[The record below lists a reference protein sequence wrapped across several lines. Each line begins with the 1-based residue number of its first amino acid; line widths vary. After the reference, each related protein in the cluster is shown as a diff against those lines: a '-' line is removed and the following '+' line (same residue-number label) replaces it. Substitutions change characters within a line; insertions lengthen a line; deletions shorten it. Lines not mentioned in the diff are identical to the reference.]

1 MKEYKIEVSM
11 SMLKSSDFLIKWNG
25 ENPMPMKIMYGV
37 KLKETKGMVMMRL
50 HGDIKERFIKRC
62 MHCGRPITNP
72 VSQYFGIGPVCGGHN
87 YTSPFASEKELNE
100 AIEKYRTKLVN
111 TVWTGWIVK
120 KWIESID
127 DDTDIYTK
135 LAEMPIVQISEGTSG
150 EPHETRKSTPSKP
163 TINARIAKPAKGTDD
178 YSVFLSFRYNEQ
190 VKDII
195 KSLDL
200 HSWNGDT
207 KEWEINYNDL
217 DKLRDL
223 LPNYSFEVT
232 GEAPKVEDIP
242 ADFNFK
248 TNPMKHQIEGVKYGL
263 DHSRWLLADEMGLG
277 KSKEVIDL
285 GVIRKQT
292 QGLKHCLVVCCV
304 NSLKWNWLEEVEK
317 HSDETGWI
325 LGMYQMKRS
334 GKWTVGGTKE
344 KVADLDKL
352 LAGDTDLDSHYFIIT
367 NVESLRNDE
376 ITSRLVQLCQ
386 TGVIGM
392 VACDEAHRCFDY
404 NTLVATNY
412 GYLKIGDIVKN
423 HICVYVKSY
432 NEHTD
437 QIEWKKITNWFE
449 NFVHEP
455 LIELT
460 ISTNSGIKTIRC
472 TRTHKIFTTNRGW
485 VPADDLTPE
494 DDIQEC

>member
-1 MKEYKIEVSM
+1 
-11 SMLKSSDFLIKWNG
+11 
-25 ENPMPMKIMYGV
+25 
-37 KLKETKGMVMMRL
+37 
-50 HGDIKERFIKRC
+50 
-62 MHCGRPITNP
+62 
-72 VSQYFGIGPVCGGHN
+72 
-87 YTSPFASEKELNE
+87 
-100 AIEKYRTKLVN
+100 
-111 TVWTGWIVK
+111 
-120 KWIESID
+120 
-127 DDTDIYTK
+127 
-135 LAEMPIVQISEGTSG
+135 
-150 EPHETRKSTPSKP
+150 
-163 TINARIAKPAKGTDD
+163 
-178 YSVFLSFRYNEQ
+178 
-190 VKDII
+190 
-195 KSLDL
+195 
-200 HSWNGDT
+200 
-207 KEWEINYNDL
+207 
-217 DKLRDL
+217 
-223 LPNYSFEVT
+223 
-232 GEAPKVEDIP
+232 
-242 ADFNFK
+242 
-248 TNPMKHQIEGVKYGL
+248 
-263 DHSRWLLADEMGLG
+263 
-277 KSKEVIDL
+277 
-285 GVIRKQT
+285 
-292 QGLKHCLVVCCV
+292 
-304 NSLKWNWLEEVEK
+304 
-317 HSDETGWI
+317 
-325 LGMYQMKRS
+325 MKRS